1 MKPKAKQIKRTVKR
15 ATTTKSVEKRTGGE
29 VKSEEIKQESAP
41 FDLQEIAN
49 PAYVNIGT
57 AYTHNLG
64 NYESVKISCSIS
76 MPCIPKAG
84 EIKKTK
90 EKIVAMVDSIM
101 AEELGKVKEETE

>member
-1 MKPKAKQIKRTVKR
+1 MKPKAKQVKRTVKR
-15 ATTTKSVEKRTGGE
+15 ATTTKSVQKRVGGE
-29 VKSEEIKQESAP
+29 VKSDETKQESAP
-41 FDLQEIAN
+41 VDLQEIAN

-76 MPCIPKAG
+76 MPCVPKPG

-90 EKIVAMVDSIM
+90 EKIAAMVDAIM
-101 AEELGKVKEETE
+101 AEELIKVKEETE